1 MKDSVAA
8 AMQEPSFFGDFATFG
23 NDENSDSSL
32 RQYEDLGGYDAVQ
45 RLFEKALI
53 LYNQKPG
60 NKKMNLVLF
69 ENALEHLVRI
79 HRVLR
84 LSGAHALLVGVGG
97 SGKQSLTKLAAFVAD
112 CGNFEITLARGYGDG
127 EFREDLKSLYALLG
141 PKNLKMVFL
150 FTDAHVAQ
158 EGFRTDQ

>member
-1 MKDSVAA
+1 
-8 AMQEPSFFGDFATFG
+8 
-23 NDENSDSSL
+23 
-32 RQYEDLGGYDAVQ
+32 
-45 RLFEKALI
+45 
-53 LYNQKPG
+53 
-60 NKKMNLVLF
+60 MNLVLF

-150 FTDAHVAQ
+150 FPDAHVAQ
-158 EGFRTDQ
+158 EGFLELINNMLASGMVPASGVSEHGLWMESRPR